1 MDMHEEIAGT
11 VTISIMDFD
20 RMRKKE
26 EQYLKIKREME
37 KQRRIMS
44 RKVAALIVGFDT
56 EEFEAAINEIDNDKS
71 IISDA
76 KLHRMFCDAMAKMK
90 IIIDPEKLKDLLCE
104 YIDNSMGENYE
115 DLKNTDRKTRKK
127 IEVIIK
133 KNE

>member
-1 MDMHEEIAGT
+1 MDMYEEIAGT

-20 RMRKKE
+20 RMRKQA

-37 KQRRIMS
+37 KQRSIMS
-44 RKVAALIVGFDT
+44 VKVAALIVGFDT
-56 EEFEAAINEIDNDKS
+56 EEFVEAIKEIDEDKS
-71 IISDA
+71 DISEE
-76 KLHRMFCDAMAKMK
+76 KLQRMFNDAVAKMK
-90 IIIDPEKLKDLLCE
+90 VIVDPEKLKDLLCE

>member
-1 MDMHEEIAGT
+1 MYEEIAGT
-11 VTISIMDFD
+11 VTISILDFD
-20 RMRKKE
+20 RMRNQA
-26 EQYLKIKREME
+26 EQYFKIKSEMK
-37 KQRRIMS
+37 KQRSTLSGKIAE
-44 RKVAALIVGFDT
+44 VIAGFDT

-71 IISDA
+71 DISDA

-115 DLKNTDRKTRKK
+115 DLKNTDRKTRRK